1 MGTNKHDL
9 IYFLLAVLNIV
20 KTPSETQRAISRGW
34 QPQHCAVIG
43 PKSRTE
49 KQCQTSWRDI
59 V

>member
-1 MGTNKHDL
+1 MGTNKHGL
-9 IYFLLAVLNIV
+9 IYFLLDVVNIV
-20 KTPSETQRAISRGW
+20 KTPPETQRAISRGW
-34 QPQHCAVIG
+34 QSQQCAVIG